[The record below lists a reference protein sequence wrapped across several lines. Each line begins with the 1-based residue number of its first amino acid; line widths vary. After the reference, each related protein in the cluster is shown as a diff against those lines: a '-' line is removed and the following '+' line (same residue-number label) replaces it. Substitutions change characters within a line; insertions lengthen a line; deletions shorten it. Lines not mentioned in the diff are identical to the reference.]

1 MTGRN
6 QMLLAGAMVLGAVG
20 LTYGLTRGD
29 GPQAESAGG
38 HDHAAMTA
46 GADERP
52 VRLSDEMKD
61 RIGVTYATA
70 KEESLQLR
78 VRAVGTVTYDERRLV
93 SLNPKIEGW
102 VEQLFVDYTGAEVRR
117 GQPMLSIYSPAMV
130 AAQEELLLAS
140 QLVERTSGAP
150 ESRAA
155 ENAQSLLEAARRRL
169 AYWDV
174 SAEEIRRV
182 EESGMPQKGLI
193 LRAPASGVVVEKH
206 AQAGARIMP
215 GIPLY
220 HIADLSSVWIEA
232 EVFEK
237 DLSLVHEGQAA
248 NVSLEAYPG
257 EVFTGKVTYVYPTVS
272 MEARTGRVRL
282 EIPNPDGRLK
292 PGMFAN
298 VRLDAPPTAVEV
310 TVPRTAVLNTGE
322 RSVVFVRDES
332 GALVPRGVRTG
343 LGSGDRVQILDGLV
357 AGETVVSSA
366 AFLIDAESSLGA
378 AMQSMERDGAEMDGA
393 EMDGEAGGTNAQ
405 LTGETTDHSNH

>member
-1 MTGRN
+1 MTVRN
-6 QMLLAGAMVLGAVG
+6 QVLLAGAIVLGAVG
-20 LTYGLTRGD
+20 ITVGLTRGD
-29 GPQAESAGG
+29 GPEADAATG

-46 GADERP
+46 GAEERP
-52 VRLSDEMKD
+52 VHLSDEMKD

-70 KEESLQLR
+70 EEASLELR

-93 SLNPKIEGW
+93 SLNPKVEGW
-102 VEQLFVDYTGAEVRR
+102 VEQLYVDYTGAEVRR
-117 GQPMLSIYSPAMV
+117 GQPMLSVYSPAMV
-130 AAQEELLLAS
+130 AAQEELLLARK
-140 QLVERTSGAP
+140 LVDRTSEAP

-155 ENAQSLLEAARRRL
+155 GNAEALLEAARRRL

-174 SAEEIRRV
+174 PAEEIRRV
-182 EESGMPQKGLI
+182 EESGMPRKGLV
-193 LRAPASGVVVEKH
+193 LRAPASGIVVEKH

-248 NVSLEAYPG
+248 SLSLEAYPG
-257 EVFTGKVTYVYPTVS
+257 EVFTARVTYVYSTVS

-292 PGMFAN
+292 PGMFAS
-298 VRLDAPPTAVEV
+298 VRLDAPPTAVEI
-310 TVPRTAVLNTGE
+310 TVPRTAVLDTGE
-322 RSVVFVRDES
+322 RSVVFVRDEN
-332 GALVPRGVRTG
+332 GALVPREVRTG
-343 LGSGDRVQILDGLV
+343 LGSGDRIQILEGLA

-378 AMQSMERDGAEMDGA
+378 AMQSMEKAAAPAADTDGGA
-393 EMDGEAGGTNAQ
+393 
-405 LTGETTDHSNH
+405 TGHSSH

>member
-6 QMLLAGAMVLGAVG
+6 QGLLAAAMVLGAAG
-20 LTYGLTRGD
+20 ITFGLTRGD
-29 GPQAESAGG
+29 GPAAESAAG

-46 GADERP
+46 GAEGRP
-52 VRLSDEMKD
+52 VRLSNEMER

-70 KEESLQLR
+70 VETSLDLR

-130 AAQEELLLAS
+130 AAQEELLLAR
-140 QLVERTSGAP
+140 QLVDRTSGAP

-155 ENAQSLLEAARRRL
+155 DNAHSLLEAARRRL

-182 EESGMPQKGLI
+182 EESGVPQKGLV
-193 LRAPASGVVVEKH
+193 LRAPASGIVVEKH

-237 DLSLVHEGQAA
+237 DLSLVQEGQTAS
-248 NVSLEAYPG
+248 VSLEAYPG
-257 EVFTGKVTYVYPTVS
+257 EVFTGRVTYVYPTVS
-272 MEARTGRVRL
+272 LEARTGRVRL
-282 EIPNPDGRLK
+282 EIPNPGGRLK

-298 VRLDAPPTAVEV
+298 VRLDAPPTALAV

-322 RSVVFVRDES
+322 RSVVFVRTES
-332 GALVPRGVRTG
+332 GGLVPRDVRPG
-343 LGSGDRVQILDGLV
+343 LGSGARVQILDGLA

-378 AMQSMERDGAEMDGA
+378 AMQSMEMDDA
-393 EMDGEAGGTNAQ
+393 EAGG
-405 LTGETTDHSNH
+405 ETAGVDGVSPDGGAMDHSDH

>member
-6 QMLLAGAMVLGAVG
+6 QALLAGAMVLGAVG
-20 LTYGLTRGD
+20 ITVGLTRGD
-29 GPQAESAGG
+29 APEAEVAGG

-46 GADERP
+46 GAEERP
-52 VRLSDEMKD
+52 VRLSAEMKD

-70 KEESLQLR
+70 EEGSLHVR

-93 SLNPKIEGW
+93 SLNPKVEGW

-130 AAQEELLLAS
+130 AAQEELLLAR
-140 QLVERTSGAP
+140 QLVDRTSGAP
-150 ESRAA
+150 ESRASGNA
-155 ENAQSLLEAARRRL
+155 EALLEAARRRL

-182 EESGMPQKGLI
+182 EESGIPQKGLV
-193 LRAPASGVVVEKH
+193 LRAPAAGIVVEKH

-237 DLSLVHEGQAA
+237 DLSLVHEGQVAS
-248 NVSLEAYPG
+248 VSLEAYPG
-257 EVFTGKVTYVYPTVS
+257 EAFTGRVTYVYPTVS

-292 PGMFAN
+292 PGMFAS

-310 TVPRTAVLNTGE
+310 TVPRTAVLDTGE
-322 RSVVFVRDES
+322 RSVVFVRDET
-332 GALVPRGVRTG
+332 GALVPRDVRTG
-343 LGSGDRVQILDGLV
+343 LASGDRIQILDGLV

-378 AMQSMERDGAEMDGA
+378 AMQAMDRGGARGEGDAAGADATAPDGDVA
-393 EMDGEAGGTNAQ
+393 
-405 LTGETTDHSNH
+405 DHSSH

>member
-6 QMLLAGAMVLGAVG
+6 QTLLAAAMVLGAAG
-20 LTYGLTRGD
+20 ITFGLTRGD
-29 GPQAESAGG
+29 GPAAESAAG

-46 GADERP
+46 GPEGRP
-52 VRLSDEMKD
+52 VRLSNEMER

-70 KEESLQLR
+70 VETSLDLH

-130 AAQEELLLAS
+130 AAQEELLLAR
-140 QLVERTSGAP
+140 QLVDRTSGAP

-155 ENAQSLLEAARRRL
+155 DNAQSLLEASRRRL

-182 EESGMPQKGLI
+182 EESGVPQKGLV
-193 LRAPASGVVVEKH
+193 LRAPASGIVVEKH

-220 HIADLSSVWIEA
+220 HIADLSSVWVEA

-237 DLSLVHEGQAA
+237 DLSLVQEGQAA
-248 NVSLEAYPG
+248 SVSLEAYPG
-257 EVFTGKVTYVYPTVS
+257 EVFTGRVTYVYPTVS
-272 MEARTGRVRL
+272 LEARTGRVRL
-282 EIPNPDGRLK
+282 EIPNPGGRLK

-298 VRLDAPPTAVEV
+298 VRLDAPPTAIAV
-310 TVPRTAVLNTGE
+310 TVPRAAVLNTGE
-322 RSVVFVRDES
+322 RSVVFVRTES
-332 GALVPRGVRTG
+332 GALVPRDVQPG
-343 LGSGDRVQILDGLV
+343 LGSGDRVQILDGLA
-357 AGETVVSSA
+357 AGETIVSSA

-378 AMQSMERDGAEMDGA
+378 AMQSMGMDEAET
-393 EMDGEAGGTNAQ
+393 DGEAAGVNGVSPDGGAM
-405 LTGETTDHSNH
+405 DHSDH

>member
-6 QMLLAGAMVLGAVG
+6 QLLLAGAMVLGAVG
-20 LTYGLTRGD
+20 ITLALTRGD
-29 GPQAESAGG
+29 GPEGTSAAG

-46 GADERP
+46 DAQERP
-52 VRLSDEMKD
+52 VRLSDEMKR

-70 KEESLQLR
+70 EERALDLQ

-117 GQPMLSIYSPAMV
+117 GQPMLTVYSPAMV
-130 AAQEELLLAS
+130 AAQEELLLAR

-150 ESRAA
+150 ASRAA
-155 ENAQSLLEAARRRL
+155 DNAQELLEAARRRL

-174 SAEEIRRV
+174 PTEEIRRV
-182 EESGMPQKGLI
+182 EESGEPQKGLV
-193 LRAPASGVVVEKH
+193 LRAPASGIVVEKH
-206 AQAGARIMP
+206 AQAGARITP
-215 GIPLY
+215 GVPLY

-248 NVSLEAYPG
+248 SVSLEAYPG
-257 EVFTGKVTYVYPTVS
+257 ERFTGRVTYVYPTVS
-272 MEARTGRVRL
+272 LEARTGRVRL

-298 VRLDAPPTAVEV
+298 VRLDAPPTAVAV

-322 RSVVFVRDES
+322 RSVVFVRDE
-332 GALVPRGVRTG
+332 GGTLVPRGVQPG
-343 LGSGDRVQILDGLV
+343 LGSGDRVQILEGLD

-378 AMQSMERDGAEMDGA
+378 AMQSMEMNEPQTNGAADGMTSSAPEGDHM
-393 EMDGEAGGTNAQ
+393 
-405 LTGETTDHSNH
+405 DHSSH